1 MAADVDKDLV
11 VTCDSVGRTLFSSL
25 KGVLEQEKLAFAV
38 IDEEI
43 VVMKET
49 NPDLIV
55 MATYNITGLSSL
67 ADLETDK
74 VLKMLEKALDAKAGD
89 ITPLG
94 GHMFTAKTSEANQ
107 REIQKF
113 LGNLAPTVKWL
124 SK

>member
-1 MAADVDKDLV
+1 M
-11 VTCDSVGRTLFSSL
+11 VTCESLGRTLFSSL

-55 MATYNITGLSSL
+55 MATYNIAGLSSL